1 MGAILESENETLCE
15 RKAVHVTLNA
25 DKQIMELARNII
37 QEAGLPYTPEQL
49 AEIPAI
55 LAAKSRYFWCID
67 NQEFDI
73 MPDVFTPEGFRTFW
87 SGRPGN
93 NDRYAQVEQNRRTC
107 GPDMVPL
114 HFGYNQIV
122 HFTGERSCQLLT
134 RMHDYHTYKD
144 NGETYSGYGL
154 YVDDLVKC
162 DDDRWR
168 IQTLRLTYRVLDGKL
183 RQQ

>member
-1 MGAILESENETLCE
+1 MTLE
-15 RKAVHVTLNA
+15 A
-25 DKQIMELARNII
+25 DVQIKELAREII
-37 QEAGLPYTPEQL
+37 AGAGMPYTPEQL
-49 AEIPAI
+49 AEIPSI

-73 MPDVFTPEGFRTFW
+73 MLDCFVEEGFQTFW

-93 NDRYAQVEQNRRTC
+93 KDRNKQVEQNRRTC
-107 GPDMVPL
+107 GFDMVPS

-122 HFTGERSCQLLT
+122 RFTCPDSVQLLT
-134 RMHDYHTYKD
+134 MMHDYHTYKD
-144 NGETYSGYGL
+144 NGDTYSGYGL

-162 DDDRWR
+162 ADGRWR
-168 IQTLRLTYRVLDGKL
+168 IKTLRLTYRVLDGKL